1 MPINF
6 KNNMKSSLLIYIII
20 ITIILIQKPKFIF
33 TDKMDLKIIVLSK
46 DRQLSFPIL
55 YAVIILGAILAFY
68 IPYI

>member
-6 KNNMKSSLLIYIII
+6 NNNMKSSLLIYIII

-55 YAVIILGAILAFY
+55 YAVIILGAIFAFY
-68 IPYI
+68 VPYI